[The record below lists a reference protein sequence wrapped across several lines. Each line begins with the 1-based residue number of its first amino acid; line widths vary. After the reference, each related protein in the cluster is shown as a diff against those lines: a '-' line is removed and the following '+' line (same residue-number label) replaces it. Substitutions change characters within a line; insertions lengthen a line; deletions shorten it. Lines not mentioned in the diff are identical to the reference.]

1 MNVGHAW
8 VVDGYDTNNAF
19 HCNWGW
25 GGTYNDT
32 WYYLTDLTPG
42 SHNYNTDQHAIIGA
56 EPILDACSGLSGS
69 SLVCSSNESYSV
81 TVPTLASVE
90 WSKNGNLTPVGGNT
104 GTTYT
109 VTQAW
114 TSGGS
119 GGITA
124 TIRNSHGQTFLT
136 RSKTVWA
143 GPPHVDYLDLNAN
156 FAGNNL
162 LMPGDDNQIVGR
174 YDGPDCGT
182 ILDYNWGSWSGWNHF
197 EVGTSNFISYFS
209 VPYDF
214 STSEDIYVSAVNACG
229 ESPNHFKTFYPIQY
243 FYFSIYPN
251 PATDYIQLSIEPESE
266 VQDKTSKV
274 KIAKVKGKDGL
285 GEYSIEIWSEK
296 GGRLKTLTSKDMCQ
310 QVSTRDLPTG
320 KYFVHVIV
328 DGKTYK
334 QQLIVAK

>member
-1 MNVGHAW
+1 MLQNGDVAFYAKSGVLNFHW
-8 VVDGYDTNNAF
+8 VRVKDFFLAPEITVPDLICSTGIATMDVDTAATNI
-19 HCNWGW
+19 
-25 GGTYNDT
+25 T
-32 WYYLTDLTPG
+32 WQLTP
-42 SHNYNTDQHAIIGA
+42 SYLFTAS
-56 EPILDACSGLSGS
+56 SG
-69 SLVCSSNESYSV
+69 
-81 TVPTLASVE
+81 
-90 WSKNGNLTPVGGNT
+90 T
-104 GTTYT
+104 GTTANIVRIAGASGLGT
-109 VTQAW
+109 VTYSFQMP
-114 TSGGS
+114 SGEYFTGAKNFWVGVPEDS
-119 GGITA
+119 
-124 TIRNSHGQTFLT
+124 
-136 RSKTVWA
+136 
-143 GPPHVDYLDLNAN
+143 YLDLNAN
-156 FAGNNL
+156 MAGNNL

-266 VQDKTSKV
+266 VTDKTSKV

-310 QVSTRDLPTG
+310 QISIPDLPTG